1 MGGELKNCTR
11 ISVTLNNDIL
21 AELDRR
27 AEQLAC
33 PRSVYIATALRP
45 KWQSEDSMANM
56 PAMLATL
63 GSCVR
68 VIDELKNDPAMLDRL
83 SSSKLLSD
91 IVPMPA
97 EEAD

>member
-27 AEQLAC
+27 AEALAC
-33 PRSVYIATALRP
+33 PRSVYIAMALRQ
-45 KWQSEDSMANM
+45 KWQSEDNMANM

-63 GSCVR
+63 GNAIR
-68 VIDELKNDPAMLDRL
+68 VIDELKADPAQLEKL
-83 SSSKLLSD
+83 KAEPLLLSD
-91 IVPMPA
+91 LAAMP
-97 EEAD
+97 EK

>member
-1 MGGELKNCTR
+1 MRGEIKNCTR
-11 ISVTLNNDIL
+11 LTISLNNDVL

-33 PRSVYIATALRP
+33 PRSVYIATALRQ

-83 SSSKLLSD
+83 SSGKLLSD
-91 IVPMPA
+91 IVPIPA
-97 EEAD
+97 EEAN